1 MRLNIGRVLSHTAG
15 GLAEDMRNN
24 REFVRDAKDRL
35 KADLFNQKQER
46 ANAQKKVRLEM
57 ESAVDFLSN
66 EGLEREKLLYLLAE
80 NPKEL
85 LTLAEMANKRKLD
98 GSLSAQALNRA
109 VEIAQNFEAPDMTPS
124 ELIKKST
131 PDFIE
136 AADVEIPEDK
146 RNLLQ
151 RLFQR
156 PGVDVIAGEVY
167 ASEIAP
173 GITGADIVASME
185 APSVQNKP
193 GPRGGSVD
201 YGSLQPVDDRLILD
215 RQTRLIDEYESLL
228 DAELAELIALPAEQR
243 QANQPRID
251 DLKEAGKLRSD
262 KEKLAEMIRLLGPE
276 RAIDLYNARP
286 EVFDNQ
292 PDFISTET
300 IQTYLIPS
308 DEEVPST
315 GDGDGNDSGDGD
327 GNGEGDQPTPDT
339 PNVEFSIV
347 TVEEGE
353 DPKRAAQDWF
363 RSNTPRPDV
372 DSDKMVAIQTPDGIK
387 YYKYVNKRGS
397 GTGAMIVVEE
407 VQLPTEE

>member
-1 MRLNIGRVLSHTAG
+1 MNIGRVLSHTAG
-15 GLAEDMRNN
+15 GLAEEMRGN

-57 ESAVDFLSN
+57 ESAVDFLSS

-85 LTLAEMANKRKLD
+85 MTLAEMANKRKLD

-124 ELIKKST
+124 ELIKRST

-146 RNLLQ
+146 RNLIQ

-193 GPRGGSVD
+193 GPRGGRVD
-201 YGSLQPVDDRLILD
+201 YGSLQPVDERIILD
-215 RQTRLIDEYESLL
+215 RQNRLLDEY
-228 DAELAELIALPAEQR
+228 DVMLAEQLELSRGSSDQSAAEGIATTVEL
-243 QANQPRID
+243 
-251 DLKEAGKLRSD
+251 
-262 KEKLAEMIRLLGPE
+262 EKIQKIKSKKKRLEEMIKVLG
-276 RAIDLYNARP
+276 ADLAKDVYEAYP
-286 EVFDNQ
+286 EVFNNQ
-292 PDFISTET
+292 PDFISSEAVD
-300 IQTYLIPS
+300 TYLLSSEELPS
-308 DEEVPST
+308 N
-315 GDGDGNDSGDGD
+315 GDGDGE
-327 GNGEGDQPTPDT
+327 GNGNGNGNGEGEGDQPRPEA
-339 PNVEFSIV
+339 PEVEFSIV

-363 RSNTPRPDV
+363 RNNTPRPDV
-372 DSDKMVAIQTPDGIK
+372 ASDKMVAIQTPDGIK

-407 VQLPTEE
+407 VQLSTEE